1 MKMINVKT
9 GQRAKITIN
18 EFGFPEY
25 QEAADRLMSRQYK
38 WHFASSLSFYDLE
51 NRPKT
56 NIELHPC
63 RSVGDLTEVSSK
75 TVLFQI
81 V

>member
-1 MKMINVKT
+1 MKMLNVKT
-9 GQRAKITIN
+9 GQWVRITIN

-38 WHFASSLSFYDLE
+38 WHFASPLSFHNLE
-51 NRPKT
+51 NRHET
-56 NIELHPC
+56 TIGLHPC
-63 RSVGDLTEVSSK
+63 RSVGDLTETSSK
-75 TVLFQI
+75 TVCFQI